1 MGRHLGWLHSRGI
14 LRGGRRLQ
22 RRRFAGSADLLAFL
36 TLYGNQYLDSDG
48 DGLCDTLDDCDG
60 VVDACGVCN
69 GPGPIYDCGCEDI
82 LAGNCDCDG
91 NQLDALGICGGGCIA
106 DEDGDGIC
114 DDEDDCV
121 GAFDEC
127 GICNGPGAIYDC
139 GCEECGTGFVE
150 CGDAVGYQGYDYAT
164 VLIGGQCWFAEN
176 LRSELYGNGE
186 AIPSGLSD
194 SDWGSTG
201 EGAIATYGEGNST
214 CTTFS
219 PLGDA
224 CDEAWS
230 LEEFGVLYNWHA
242 VADTRA
248 LCPSGWHVPS
258 NDDWTELTDGLVGAS
273 LQVRPSNP
281 TVDGTTE
288 AMGLTAVDSMDCQ
301 AEFG

>member
-1 MGRHLGWLHSRGI
+1 ME
-14 LRGGRRLQ
+14 
-22 RRRFAGSADLLAFL
+22 A
-36 TLYGNQYLDSDG
+36 
-48 DGLCDTLDDCDG
+48 
-60 VVDACGVCN
+60 
-69 GPGPIYDCGCEDI
+69 E
-82 LAGNCDCDG
+82 
-91 NQLDALGICGGGCIA
+91 A
-106 DEDGDGIC
+106 DEDGDGIY
-114 DDEDDCV
+114 DGDCV

-127 GICNGPGAIYDC
+127 GICNGLAIYDC

-258 NDDWTELTDGLVGAS
+258 NDDWTELTDGLGGS
-273 LQVRPSNP
+273 LVA
-281 TVDGTTE
+281 G
-288 AMGLTAVDSMDCQ
+288 Q
-301 AEFG
+301 ALKSDRMA